1 MIALYII
8 IAIIILIAITAAIM
22 HPPCE
27 HKWVI
32 IQSYKTNH
40 SYGDIYRCSK
50 CGNLYKKE
58 ILL

>member
-1 MIALYII
+1 MIVLFII
-8 IAIIILIAITAAIM
+8 IGIIILIAIIAAIM
-22 HPPCE
+22 NPPCK
-27 HKWVI
+27 HNWII

-58 ILL
+58 INL